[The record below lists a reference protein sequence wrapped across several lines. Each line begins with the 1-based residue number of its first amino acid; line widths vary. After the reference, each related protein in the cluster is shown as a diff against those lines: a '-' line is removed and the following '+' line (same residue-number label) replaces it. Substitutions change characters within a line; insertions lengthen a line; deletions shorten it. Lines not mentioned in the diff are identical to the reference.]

1 MISVIIPTYNNGK
14 TLKTAIQSIQRQTFK
29 DIEIIVVDDFST
41 DDTKK
46 IVKRLEKNDER
57 IRYYLSDYKDTKR
70 FNKTGV
76 NINAGYSARNFGLS
90 IAKGEFITFQDGD
103 DFSLLNRLEIQLELI
118 NKYNVSHLTT
128 GYVWLEENFFGKKI
142 NIHKFQDTFN
152 FESNFISSDV
162 IYKKTNEGIGF
173 FNKILSEKIW
183 KRVPFEIKN
192 KRYINKLF
200 FGHQDAFFGAGN
212 CPFFRKTLIDKVRF
226 RDLDSRVW
234 PSTKGRGADR
244 DFNYNLAYTYND
256 SLYLDIPLYCWRTP
270 TKFSDKYSLDNYL
283 F

>member
-14 TLKTAIQSIQRQTFK
+14 TLKTAIQSIQRQTLR

-57 IRYYLSDYKDTKR
+57 IRYYLCDYKDTKR
-70 FNKTGV
+70 FNKRGV
-76 NINAGYSARNFGLS
+76 NINAGYSARNYGLS
-90 IAKGEFITFQDGD
+90 KAKGEFITFQDGD
-103 DFSLLNRLEIQLELI
+103 DFSLLNRLEIQLELL

-128 GYVWLEENFFGKKI
+128 GYICLEENFFGKKI
-142 NIHKFQDTFN
+142 NIQKFQGTFN
-152 FESNFISSDV
+152 YESNFISSEV

-183 KRVPFEIKN
+183 KRVPFEIKS

-200 FGHQDAFFGAGN
+200 FGHEDAFFGAGN
-212 CPFFRKTLIDKVRF
+212 CAFFRKTLIDKVRF

-256 SLYLDIPLYCWRTP
+256 SLYVDIPLYCWRTP
-270 TKFSDKYSLDNYL
+270 SKFSDVYNLNLYL